1 VPTILAN
8 PDLGDLSGD
17 NPRADEIE
25 SISAHKRTVRLHCAQ
40 VNTGHTLNA
49 MQNASESTARLT
61 LDDLRREGV
70 TISVE
75 RAGTY
80 CGVSRSLAYQ
90 MARDGSLPTI
100 KLGARRVRVPTA
112 ALLRLLGVEN

>member
-1 VPTILAN
+1 MA
-8 PDLGDLSGD
+8 
-17 NPRADEIE
+17 
-25 SISAHKRTVRLHCAQ
+25 
-40 VNTGHTLNA
+40 TLNS
-49 MQNASESTARLT
+49 MGNTENTARRPT

-70 TISVE
+70 TVSVE

-100 KLGARRVRVPTA
+100 KLGSRRVRVPTA
-112 ALLRLLGVEN
+112 ALLKLLGAENG